1 MPGLL
6 STRVCNARFSGGKK
20 YYEDLQ
26 LNSHGDALV
35 IDMVNGGGKSFLIQ
49 CIGQTIIPNSRWQN
63 DWDFKAVFEPKNKNT
78 VIHCVT
84 EWELDDGMEY
94 KYLLAGFCA
103 SKLIKTNNNDED
115 KTYADF
121 ERFSYICLYNNRNEN
136 DIFNLPLKEVND
148 DGSSKFMSLS
158 ELKKY
163 LYSIKSKDYYTEVF
177 TVSKSYRKRLS
188 QYNITEAEWELIK
201 GVNAD
206 EKYVATYLRQ
216 YSNAEK
222 FILDFLIPKIE
233 ECYSTRGGYEYQDS
247 EKLASSLLNI
257 REKMDELMK
266 SKSKSQEYEKI
277 IESIQKLAVK
287 LEDLSTKY
295 TEREKIYTE
304 IKMSIIYL
312 EEEMIKLTDKKST
325 TETDFDNVKK
335 DIETL
340 DINIQALEIRNIE
353 KAYEEKLI
361 EEEEKEEEIA
371 SLENILGKEERNCA
385 FKSQENTYHSILQD
399 ESNTSR
405 CKASIE
411 TLELNNK
418 ELVSERNSLGV
429 EVKSHLLGKK
439 ELVLGKKNDNLANIN
454 ECNSELDKYSD
465 SVRDMQ
471 SEIISLNKDNKRI
484 TKEKDDLAERII
496 SKEFNIIQKLDKDIY
511 TKRRLED
518 DIEEN
523 EVIVDDLIK
532 EVSSTD
538 QQIKETENNINSL
551 NIEKVK
557 RDMEYNIEREK
568 LEVAA
573 NLYKKCEA
581 LFEIY
586 GCSSV
591 EELNSKL
598 SDKLAKNEK
607 SRIIITDDISKCKS
621 IISTLENHKITLNKD
636 TMNIYS
642 ILKGRFSNT
651 LLGLD
656 FISSLDI
663 KEKEYFIKMNN
674 LIPYAVLL
682 EDNDYKKF
690 IEDKDLLDNYYG
702 SAVPVISKKTLEEV
716 IIYPKGVTFTS
727 KDIDFYTNEEKIGR
741 LKLEKEE
748 ELKSLEIKLKEV
760 KDIISSL
767 NNDIKPVREF
777 IDRYINKSTLESLAL
792 TVRKIEELLDENE
805 DNLEVFNKLQISLK
819 SDLISINER
828 IKFAND
834 NISEKKKQLSVL
846 ELYLDYK
853 DRINKLE
860 VELAENNKVCAEID
874 KSLKAELDYIN
885 ELKIR
890 KSEFEELKEAF
901 AIQVHGIQRYIDDI
915 AYVGEIT
922 SNIMLSEDEFLDKKS
937 RLTAVLDKLQGSSSD
952 LKNLNDEIR
961 RCEERIGRNKSIIFL
976 ENFTL
981 EEFSHI
987 TIDFVKNSDELLKKL
1002 KDYVNSLDNQLSALE
1017 LEFMDI
1023 KSSKGE
1029 LKGSLTSRID
1039 TLFSNNSVNYRDI
1052 RGNIDE
1058 MLEGLSYVDKIK
1070 DMKKIRKESI
1080 SIKVKLDKE
1089 LKLLNDKIRYN
1100 NDTKNKFIYIDKDID
1115 IELNA
1120 EKLTSI
1126 RNYQDVS
1133 TDLKSVENSVS
1144 YKISEFKR
1152 EVALG
1157 KNMTTSIQ
1165 GYSEILSDLEELP
1178 TISSSLKD
1186 MVSKLAGEDDNS
1198 WISMLKFEQEKIVE
1212 NIKSL
1217 ELQEEKFI
1225 TLCIQK
1231 SENVLRDIKKLT
1243 ELSVIEIN
1251 GRRQEMLRINLNK
1264 LPDELAREKM
1274 KNYIEGIIG
1283 SCSEEADDTVRKIKI
1298 SKGLTTDNLFKQII
1312 DRIKNKSVELY
1323 KLEDVDNMEVNDW
1336 LSLDRAYGSKGETN
1350 GMYITMLICIIS
1362 YLRKLYTNSTDE
1374 SKKVVILDNPFSG
1387 TTSEIIWL
1395 PILNL
1400 LKENNV
1406 QLWAAGFEIKTQL
1419 SNIFPTRYY
1428 MGKKAS
1434 KHYEKI
1440 VINRFHS
1447 DYNLRSLGY
1456 EELYGRKMDN
1466 KQIAMDID

>member
-6 STRVCNARFSGGKK
+6 STRVCNARFSSGKK

-103 SKLIKTNNNDED
+103 SKPTKNNNDDDE

-163 LYSIKSKDYYTEVF
+163 LNIIKSADYYTEVF

-216 YSNAEK
+216 YPNAEK

-233 ECYSTRGGYEYQDS
+233 ECYSTRLGYEYQDS

-277 IESIQKLAVK
+277 IELIQKLAIK
-287 LEDLSTKY
+287 LQDLSNKY

-304 IKMSIIYL
+304 IKKSIIYL
-312 EEEMIKLTDKKST
+312 EEEMINITDKKST
-325 TETDFDNVKK
+325 AEMDFNNVNK

-340 DINIQALEIRNIE
+340 DINIQALEIRKIE
-353 KAYEEKLI
+353 KDYEEKLI
-361 EEEEKEEEIA
+361 EEDEKKEGMA
-371 SLENILGKEERNCA
+371 SLENTLGKEEHNYV
-385 FKSQENTYHSILQD
+385 FKSHENTYHSILQE
-399 ESNTSR
+399 ESNISR
-405 CKASIE
+405 CKSSIE
-411 TLELNNK
+411 ILELNNN

-429 EVKSHLLGKK
+429 EVKSYLLAKK
-439 ELVLGKKNDNLANIN
+439 ELVEVEMNENLANIVDCNN
-454 ECNSELDKYSD
+454 EIDKYSD
-465 SVRDMQ
+465 SAIDKKSKM
-471 SEIISLNKDNKRI
+471 ISLISDNERI
-484 TKEKDDLAERII
+484 SKEKDKLADKIT
-496 SKEFNIIQKLDKDIY
+496 SKEFKIIQNLDKDIF

-518 DIEEN
+518 EIEEN
-523 EVIVDDLIK
+523 IVIVDEFRKDLLSLEK
-532 EVSSTD
+532 
-538 QQIKETENNINSL
+538 QIKETETNINSL
-551 NIEKVK
+551 NLEKVK
-557 RDMEYNIEREK
+557 LDMECSIESEK
-568 LEVAA
+568 LEAAA
-573 NLYKKCEA
+573 NLYGKCEF

-586 GCSSV
+586 DCSSV
-591 EELNSKL
+591 EDLNSNL
-598 SDKLAKNEK
+598 SDKLAKSEE
-607 SRIIITDDISKCKS
+607 SRITLTDDISKCKS
-621 IISTLENHKITLNKD
+621 IISTLKNHKITLSKD

-642 ILKGRFSNT
+642 ILKGRFSNV

-663 KEKEYFIKMNN
+663 KEKEYFIKMNS

-702 SAVPVISKKTLEEV
+702 SAVPVISKKTLQEV

-727 KDIDFYTNEEKIGR
+727 KDIDFYTNEVKIAR

-748 ELKSLEIKLKEV
+748 ELKSLEVKVKEV
-760 KDIISSL
+760 ENIILSL

-777 IDRYINKSTLESLAL
+777 IDRYINKSTLENLAL

-805 DNLEVFNKLQISLK
+805 DNIEVFNKLQISLK

-828 IKFAND
+828 IKSAND
-834 NISEKKKQLSVL
+834 NISEKEKELRSL
-846 ELYLDYK
+846 ELYLDCK
-853 DRINKLE
+853 GRIDKLE
-860 VELAENNKVCAEID
+860 LELTENNKVCSKID
-874 KSLKAELDYIN
+874 KSLKAELNYIK
-885 ELKIR
+885 ELKAR
-890 KSEFEELKEAF
+890 KSEFEDLKESF
-901 AIQVHGIQRYIDDI
+901 TIQVHDLQRYIDDI
-915 AYVGEIT
+915 AFVGEIT
-922 SNIMLSEDEFLDKKS
+922 SSTRITEDEFLDKKS

-952 LKNLNDEIR
+952 LKNLNEEIL
-961 RCEERIGRNKSIIFL
+961 RCEERIGRYKSIIL
-976 ENFTL
+976 RENFTI
-981 EEFSHI
+981 EEFAHI
-987 TIDFVKNSDELLKKL
+987 TIDFVKNSEELLEKL
-1002 KDYVNSLDNQLSALE
+1002 SDYVKSLDKQLSDLNSE
-1017 LEFMDI
+1017 LMNI
-1023 KSSKGE
+1023 KSSKDRLEGR
-1029 LKGSLTSRID
+1029 LTSKIEFLLER
-1039 TLFSNNSVNYRDI
+1039 NSVNYSDI
-1052 RGNIDE
+1052 RENMDE
-1058 MLEGLSYVDKIK
+1058 MLQGLSYVNKLK
-1070 DMKKIRKESI
+1070 DMKNIRKEAI
-1080 SIKVKLDKE
+1080 SIKAKLEKE
-1089 LKLLNDKIRYN
+1089 LKLLDDKIRYS
-1100 NDTKNKFIYIDKDID
+1100 NDTKNKFILLDKDID
-1115 IELNA
+1115 IELNG

-1133 TDLKSVENSVS
+1133 TELKIVENSVK
-1144 YKISEFKR
+1144 YKVSEFKR

-1165 GYSEILSDLEELP
+1165 GYSEILSELEELP

-1243 ELSVIEIN
+1243 ELSVIELN

-1283 SCSEEADDTVRKIKI
+1283 SCSEETDDAVRKIKI

-1323 KLEDVDNMEVNDW
+1323 KLEDADNMEVNDW

-1350 GMYITMLICIIS
+1350 GMYITMLICIIT

-1419 SNIFPTRYY
+1419 ANIFPTRYY

-1434 KHYEKI
+1434 RHYEKI
-1440 VINRFHS
+1440 IINRFHS

-1456 EELYGRKMDN
+1456 EELYGRKMDS
-1466 KQIAMDID
+1466 KQIDMDID

>member
-103 SKLIKTNNNDED
+103 SKPTKNNNDDED

-148 DGSSKFMSLS
+148 DGSSKFMSLC

-163 LYSIKSKDYYTEVF
+163 LHSIKSSDYYTEVF

-216 YSNAEK
+216 YPNAEK

-233 ECYSTRGGYEYQDS
+233 ECYSTREGYEYQDS

-277 IESIQKLAVK
+277 IESIQRLAIK

-304 IKMSIIYL
+304 IKKSIIYL
-312 EEEMIKLTDKKST
+312 EEEMINLTDKKSA
-325 TETDFDNVKK
+325 TEMDFNNVKK

-361 EEEEKEEEIA
+361 EEEEKKEEIA
-371 SLENILGKEERNCA
+371 SLENTLEKEERNRA

-399 ESNTSR
+399 ESNISR

-418 ELVSERNSLGV
+418 ELVSEKNSLGA
-429 EVKSHLLGKK
+429 EVKSHLLAKK
-439 ELVLGKKNDNLANIN
+439 ELVVRKKNENLANIADCNN
-454 ECNSELDKYSD
+454 EMDKYSD
-465 SVRDMQ
+465 SARDKQ
-471 SEIISLNKDNKRI
+471 SEIISLNNDNKRI
-484 TKEKDDLAERII
+484 AKEKDDLIEKIT
-496 SKEFNIIQKLDKDIY
+496 SKEFKIIQNLDKDIY

-518 DIEEN
+518 EIEEN
-523 EVIVDDLIK
+523 SVIVDDLTK
-532 EVSSTD
+532 ELSSID
-538 QQIKETENNINSL
+538 QQIKETETNINSL

-557 RDMEYNIEREK
+557 REMEYNRERK
-568 LEVAA
+568 NLEEVA
-573 NLYKKCEA
+573 NLYGKCEA

-586 GCSSV
+586 DCSSV

-598 SDKLAKNEK
+598 SDKLAKNEESK
-607 SRIIITDDISKCKS
+607 ITITDNISKCKS
-621 IISTLENHKITLNKD
+621 IISTLQNHKITLSND
-636 TMNIYS
+636 TMNIYN
-642 ILKGRFSNT
+642 ILKGRFSNP
-651 LLGLD
+651 LLGLE

-663 KEKEYFIKMNN
+663 KEKEYFIKMNS
-674 LIPYAVLL
+674 LIPYSVLL
-682 EDNDYKKF
+682 DDNDYKKF

-716 IIYPKGVTFTS
+716 IIYPKGVAFTS
-727 KDIDFYTNEEKIGR
+727 KDIDFYTNEEKIAR

-760 KDIISSL
+760 EDIILPL

-777 IDRYINKSTLESLAL
+777 IHRYINKATLESLAL
-792 TVRKIEELLDENE
+792 TVRNIEELLDKNE
-805 DNLEVFNKLQISLK
+805 DSIDVFNKLQISLK
-819 SDLISINER
+819 SDLIAINER
-828 IKFAND
+828 IKSAND
-834 NISEKKKQLSVL
+834 NIYEKEKQLRALEVYLDCKSRMDKL
-846 ELYLDYK
+846 EL
-853 DRINKLE
+853 
-860 VELAENNKVCAEID
+860 ELTENDKVCSEID
-874 KSLKAELDYIN
+874 KSLKAELNYIK
-885 ELKIR
+885 ELRAR
-890 KSEFEELKEAF
+890 KSEFEDLKESFTKQEYEIERNMDNIAF
-901 AIQVHGIQRYIDDI
+901 
-915 AYVGEIT
+915 VGEIT
-922 SNIMLSEDEFLDKKS
+922 SSTTLTEDEYLDKNS
-937 RLTAVLDKLQGSSSD
+937 RLTAVLEKLQGSSSD
-952 LKNLNDEIR
+952 LKILNDEILK
-961 RCEERIGRNKSIIFL
+961 CKQRIGENKSIIDR

-987 TIDFVKNSDELLKKL
+987 TIDFVKNSNELLKNL
-1002 KDYVNSLDNQLSALE
+1002 NDYVKSLDKQLGALKLE
-1017 LEFMDI
+1017 LMDI

-1039 TLFSNNSVNYRDI
+1039 TLFSNNSVNYSDI
-1052 RGNIDE
+1052 KENIDE
-1058 MLEGLSYVDKIK
+1058 MLEGLSYVDKVK
-1070 DMKKIRKESI
+1070 DMKNIRKEAI
-1080 SIKVKLDKE
+1080 NIKVKLDKE
-1089 LKLLNDKIRYN
+1089 LRLLDDKIRYN
-1100 NDTKNKFIYIDKDID
+1100 NDTKNKFILLDKDID
-1115 IELNA
+1115 IELNG

-1126 RNYQDVS
+1126 RNYQDVA
-1133 TDLKSVENSVS
+1133 TELKIAQNSVR
-1144 YKISEFKR
+1144 YKLSEFKR
-1152 EVALG
+1152 DVTFG

-1178 TISSSLKD
+1178 TKSSSLKN

-1243 ELSVIEIN
+1243 ELSIIEIN

-1283 SCSEEADDTVRKIKI
+1283 SCSEESDDAVRKIKI

-1419 SNIFPTRYY
+1419 ANIFPTRYY

-1456 EELYGRKMDN
+1456 EELYGRKMDI
-1466 KQIAMDID
+1466 KQMAMDID

>member
-6 STRVCNARFSGGKK
+6 SARVCNARFSGGKK

-49 CIGQTIIPNSRWQN
+49 CIGQTIIPNSKWQN

-103 SKLIKTNNNDED
+103 SKPTRNNNEDED

-121 ERFSYICLYNNRNEN
+121 ERFSYICLYNKRKEN
-136 DIFNLPLKEVND
+136 DIFNLPLREINE

-163 LYSIKSKDYYTEVF
+163 LHSIKSADYYTEVF

-216 YSNAEK
+216 YPNAEK

-233 ECYSTRGGYEYQDS
+233 ECYSTRAGYEYQDS
-247 EKLASSLLNI
+247 EKLAFSLLNI

-266 SKSKSQEYEKI
+266 NKSKSQEYEKVI
-277 IESIQKLAVK
+277 KSIQKLAVK
-287 LEDLSTKY
+287 LEDLSDKY
-295 TEREKIYTE
+295 TAREGLYAE
-304 IKMSIIYL
+304 IEKSIIYL
-312 EEEMIKLTDKKST
+312 EEEVIHLTDIKT
-325 TETDFDNVKK
+325 ITETNLNNAKK

-340 DINIQALEIRNIE
+340 DINIKALEVRNLE
-353 KAYEEKLI
+353 KAYDEKLI
-361 EEEEKEEEIA
+361 EEAEKNNEID
-371 SLENILGKEERNCA
+371 SIEKILKREKYNCD
-385 FKSQENTYHSILQD
+385 FKTQENTYHSILQD
-399 ESNTSR
+399 EENISR

-411 TLELNNK
+411 SLELNNK
-418 ELVSERNSLGV
+418 ELVSERNFLGV
-429 EVKSHLLGKK
+429 EVKSHLLSKK
-439 ELVLGKKNDNLANIN
+439 ELVIEKKNENLANITD
-454 ECNSELDKYSD
+454 CNGELDKYSD
-465 SVRDMQ
+465 SVRDKQ
-471 SEIISLNKDNKRI
+471 SKIMSLDECI
-484 TKEKDDLAERII
+484 ERINKGKDVLI
-496 SKEFNIIQKLDKDIY
+496 EKITSKEFEIIQNLDKDIY

-518 DIEEN
+518 EIEEN
-523 EVIVDDLIK
+523 SVIIDDLMG
-532 EVSSTD
+532 EVSSIE
-538 QQIKETENNINSL
+538 QQIKEAEANINLL
-551 NIEKVK
+551 NIEKTK
-557 RDMEYNIEREK
+557 LDMKYDIESEK

-573 NLYKKCEA
+573 NLYEQCEA

-586 GCSSV
+586 DCSSI
-591 EELNSKL
+591 EELYSKL
-598 SDKLAKNEK
+598 SYKLARSEESKL
-607 SRIIITDDISKCKS
+607 TLVDDISKCKG
-621 IISTLENHKITLNKD
+621 IISTLKNHKITLSRD
-636 TMNIYS
+636 TMNIYG
-642 ILKGRFSNT
+642 ILKGRFANV

-663 KEKEYFIKMNN
+663 KEKQYFIKMNS

-690 IEDKDLLDNYYG
+690 IEDKDILDNYYG

-716 IIYPKGVTFTS
+716 IIYPKGVAFTS
-727 KDIDFYTNEEKIGR
+727 KDIEFYTNEEKIAR

-748 ELKSLEIKLKEV
+748 ELKNLEIKSKEFN
-760 KDIISSL
+760 DTIQSL
-767 NNDIKPVREF
+767 SIDIKQVREY
-777 IDRYINKSTLESLAL
+777 IDRYVNKSTLEKLAL
-792 TVRKIEELLDENE
+792 VVKEIEELLDKNE

-819 SDLISINER
+819 SDLIS
-828 IKFAND
+828 
-834 NISEKKKQLSVL
+834 V
-846 ELYLDYK
+846 K
-853 DRINKLE
+853 DRIKDADDNIFEKGKQLKALEMYLECKGRVDKLKLELVEKNKLY
-860 VELAENNKVCAEID
+860 AEIN
-874 KSLKAELDYIN
+874 KALKAEQDYIN

-890 KSEFEELKEAF
+890 KSEFEELKESF
-901 AIQVHGIQRYIDDI
+901 IIQIYDIQRHIEDI
-915 AYVGEIT
+915 SFVGEVVSST
-922 SNIMLSEDEFLDKKS
+922 LLAEDEFLAKKS
-937 RLTAVLDKLQGSSSD
+937 KLTAVLDKLQGSNGD
-952 LKNLNDEIR
+952 LRNLNDETR
-961 RCEERIGRNKSIIFL
+961 RCKERIEVNKSIIFRN
-976 ENFTL
+976 NFTL

-987 TIDFVKNSDELLKKL
+987 TIDFIKNSEELLKKL
-1002 KDYVNSLDNQLSALE
+1002 DHYVTSLNNQVGKLKSE
-1017 LEFMDI
+1017 LIGISSI
-1023 KSSKGE
+1023 KSE
-1029 LKGSLTSRID
+1029 LKGGLDTKIDSLLSD
-1039 TLFSNNSVNYRDI
+1039 NDVNYNDI
-1052 RGNIDE
+1052 RENVDK

-1070 DMKKIRKESI
+1070 NMKKTRKETI
-1080 SIKVKLDKE
+1080 SVKYKLDKE
-1089 LKLLNDKIRYN
+1089 LKLLDDNIKFS
-1100 NDTKNKFIYIDKDID
+1100 NDTKNKFILLNKDIN
-1115 IELNA
+1115 IELNG

-1133 TDLKSVENSVS
+1133 TELKVIENSVRF
-1144 YKISEFKR
+1144 KLGEFKR
-1152 EVALG
+1152 EVAID

-1165 GYSEILSDLEELP
+1165 GYLEILSDLEELP

-1186 MVSKLAGEDDNS
+1186 IVNKLAGEDDSS
-1198 WISMLKFEQEKIVE
+1198 WISMLKFEQEKIEE

-1283 SCSEEADDTVRKIKI
+1283 SCSEETDDAARKVKI

-1323 KLEDVDNMEVNDW
+1323 KLEDVDNMEINDW

-1374 SKKVVILDNPFSG
+1374 SNKVLILDNPFSG

-1406 QLWAAGFEIKTQL
+1406 QLWAVGFEIKTQL
-1419 SNIFPTRYY
+1419 ANIFPTRYY

-1434 KHYEKI
+1434 KYYEKI
-1440 VINRFHS
+1440 VVNKFHS
-1447 DYNLRSLGY
+1447 EYNLRSLGY
-1456 EELYGRKMDN
+1456 DELYGRRMDIN
-1466 KQIAMDID
+1466 QIAIDID

>member
-6 STRVCNARFSGGKK
+6 STRVCNTRFSGGKK

-94 KYLLAGFCA
+94 KYLLSGFCA
-103 SKLIKTNNNDED
+103 SKPTKNNNDDED

-163 LYSIKSKDYYTEVF
+163 LHSIKSADYYTEVF

-216 YSNAEK
+216 YPNAEK

-277 IESIQKLAVK
+277 IESIKKLAIK

-304 IKMSIIYL
+304 IKKSIIYL
-312 EEEMIKLTDKKST
+312 EEEMINLTYKKSN
-325 TETDFDNVKK
+325 TETDFNNVKK
-335 DIETL
+335 EIEAL
-340 DINIQALEIRNIE
+340 DINIQALEIRSIE
-353 KAYEEKLI
+353 KAYEEKLV
-361 EEEEKEEEIA
+361 EEETKKEEIA
-371 SLENILGKEERNCA
+371 SLENTLEKEVRNCA

-399 ESNTSR
+399 ESNIKR

-418 ELVSERNSLGV
+418 ELVLERNSLGV
-429 EVKSHLLGKK
+429 EVKSYLLAKK
-439 ELVLGKKNDNLANIN
+439 ELVLEKKNENLANIADCNN
-454 ECNSELDKYSD
+454 EIDKYSD
-465 SVRDMQ
+465 SAMYKQ
-471 SEIISLNKDNKRI
+471 SEINSLDKEKKRI
-484 TKEKDDLAERII
+484 AKDKDELAEKIT
-496 SKEFNIIQKLDKDIY
+496 SKEFKIIQNLDKDIY

-518 DIEEN
+518 EIEEN
-523 EVIVDDLIK
+523 TVIVDDLRK
-532 EVSSTD
+532 DVLSLD
-538 QQIKETENNINSL
+538 QQIKESETNINSL

-557 RDMEYNIEREK
+557 LDIEYKIESEK

-573 NLYKKCEA
+573 NLYEKCEA

-586 GCSSV
+586 DCSSV
-591 EELNSKL
+591 EELNFKL
-598 SDKLAKNEK
+598 SDKIAKNEESK
-607 SRIIITDDISKCKS
+607 ITITDNISKCKS
-621 IISTLENHKITLNKD
+621 IISTLQNHKITLSND

-642 ILKGRFSNT
+642 ILKGRFSNV

-663 KEKEYFIKMNN
+663 KEKEYFIKMNS

-727 KDIDFYTNEEKIGR
+727 KNIDFYTNEEKIAR

-748 ELKSLEIKLKEV
+748 ELKSLESKLKEV
-760 KDIISSL
+760 EDIILSL
-767 NNDIKPVREF
+767 NNDIKPVKQF
-777 IDRYINKSTLESLAL
+777 IDRYINKSTLENLAL
-792 TVRKIEELLDENE
+792 TVRNIEERLYENE
-805 DNLEVFNKLQISLK
+805 DNIEVFDKLQISLK

-828 IKFAND
+828 IKSAND
-834 NISEKKKQLSVL
+834 NISEKEKQLRAL
-846 ELYLDYK
+846 ELYLDCK
-853 DRINKLE
+853 GRINKLE
-860 VELAENNKVCAEID
+860 LELTENNKVCAEIN
-874 KSLKAELDYIN
+874 KALKVEQDYIN

-890 KSEFEELKEAF
+890 KSEFEELKESF
-901 AIQVHGIQRYIDDI
+901 AIQVYDIQRHIDDI
-915 AYVGEIT
+915 AFVEEIT
-922 SNIMLSEDEFLDKKS
+922 SCILLTEEEFLAKKS
-937 RLTAVLDKLQGSSSD
+937 RLTAVLDNLQGSTSD
-952 LKNLNDEIR
+952 LKNLSDEIK
-961 RCEERIGRNKSIIFL
+961 RCEDRIRENKSIIFR

-981 EEFSHI
+981 EEFAHI
-987 TIDFVKNSDELLKKL
+987 TIDFVKNSEELLKKL
-1002 KDYVNSLDNQLSALE
+1002 KDYVKLLGNQLSTLKLE
-1017 LEFMDI
+1017 LADI
-1023 KSSKGE
+1023 KSSKDE
-1029 LKGSLTSRID
+1029 LKGSLNTKKE
-1039 TLFSNNSVNYRDI
+1039 TLLDKDSVDYSDI
-1052 RGNIDE
+1052 RENVDE

-1070 DMKKIRKESI
+1070 DMKKIRKEAI
-1080 SIKVKLDKE
+1080 SIKVQLDKE
-1089 LKLLNDKIRYN
+1089 LKLLDDKIRYN
-1100 NDTKNKFIYIDKDID
+1100 NDTKNKFILLDKDID
-1115 IELNA
+1115 IELNG

-1133 TDLKSVENSVS
+1133 TELKIVENSVR
-1144 YKISEFKR
+1144 YKVSEFKR
-1152 EVALG
+1152 DVTLG

-1178 TISSSLKD
+1178 TISSSLKN

-1225 TLCIQK
+1225 TLCIQR

-1283 SCSEEADDTVRKIKI
+1283 SCSEETDDAVRKIKI
-1298 SKGLTTDNLFKQII
+1298 SKGLTIDNLFKQII

-1419 SNIFPTRYY
+1419 ANIFPTRYY

-1456 EELYGRKMDN
+1456 EELYGRKMDI
-1466 KQIAMDID
+1466 KQIDMDID

>member
-26 LNSHGDALV
+26 LNSHGDASV

-49 CIGQTIIPNSRWQN
+49 CIGQTIIPNSKWQN

-84 EWELDDGMEY
+84 EWELDDGMEF

-103 SKLIKTNNNDED
+103 SKPTRNNNEDED
-115 KTYADF
+115 KIYADF
-121 ERFSYICLYNNRNEN
+121 ERFSYICLYNKRNEN
-136 DIFNLPLKEVND
+136 DIFNMPLREINK
-148 DGSSKFMSLS
+148 DGSNEFMSLP

-163 LYSIKSKDYYTEVF
+163 LHSIKSADYYTEVF

-216 YSNAEK
+216 YHNAEK

-233 ECYSTRGGYEYQDS
+233 ECYSTRVGYEYQDS

-257 REKMDELMK
+257 REKLEELMK
-266 SKSKSQEYEKI
+266 SKSKSQEYENV
-277 IESIQKLAVK
+277 IESIKKLAVK
-287 LEDLSTKY
+287 LEELSDKY
-295 TEREKIYTE
+295 AAREGLYVE
-304 IKMSIIYL
+304 IKKSLLYLEEKIIYL
-312 EEEMIKLTDKKST
+312 TRRKTA
-325 TETDFDNVKK
+325 TETNFNNLKNN
-335 DIETL
+335 IETL
-340 DINIQALEIRNIE
+340 DINIQALEIRSLE
-353 KAYEEKLI
+353 KDYDEKLI
-361 EEEEKEEEIA
+361 EETEKNNEID
-371 SLENILGKEERNCA
+371 SLEKIFKKEKNNYA

-399 ESNTSR
+399 EVNISR
-405 CKASIE
+405 CKASSE
-411 TLELNNK
+411 SLELSNN
-418 ELVSERNSLGV
+418 ELVSERKSLGI
-429 EVKSHLLGKK
+429 EVKSHLLSKK
-439 ELVLGKKNDNLANIN
+439 ELVLEKKNGNLANISDCKG
-454 ECNSELDKYSD
+454 EIDKYSD
-465 SVRDMQ
+465 SVRYKQ
-471 SEIISLNKDNKRI
+471 SKIMSLDEGIERMRNEKDALIEKITSREFEIIQSMG
-484 TKEKDDLAERII
+484 
-496 SKEFNIIQKLDKDIY
+496 KDIY

-518 DIEEN
+518 EIEEN
-523 EVIVDDLIK
+523 TVKVDEFMG
-532 EVSSTD
+532 EVSSIG
-538 QQIKETENNINSL
+538 QQIKEAEANINSL
-551 NIEKVK
+551 NIEKAK
-557 RDMEYNIEREK
+557 LDIQYNIEGEN

-573 NLYKKCEA
+573 SLYERCEA

-586 GCSSV
+586 DCSSI

-598 SDKLAKNEK
+598 SDKLARSEESKL
-607 SRIIITDDISKCKS
+607 ILVDDISKCKG
-621 IISTLENHKITLNKD
+621 IISTLKNHKIILSKD
-636 TMNIYS
+636 TVNIYG
-642 ILKGRFSNT
+642 ILKGRFANA

-663 KEKEYFIKMNN
+663 KEKEYFIKMNS

-682 EDNDYKKF
+682 EENDYKKF
-690 IEDKDLLDNYYG
+690 IEDKDILDNYYG
-702 SAVPVISKKTLEEV
+702 SAVPVISKKTLQEV

-727 KDIDFYTNEEKIGR
+727 KDIEFYTNEGKIAR

-748 ELKSLEIKLKEV
+748 ELKNLEIKFKECN
-760 KDIISSL
+760 DAIRYL
-767 NNDIKPVREF
+767 NIDKKLVGEY
-777 IDRYINKSTLESLAL
+777 IDRYTNKSTLEKLAI
-792 TVRKIEELLDENE
+792 TVRRIEELLNNNE
-805 DNLEVFNKLQISLK
+805 DNIEVFNKLQISLK
-819 SDLISINER
+819 SDLISVKDR
-828 IKFAND
+828 IKDTND
-834 NISEKKKQLSVL
+834 NISEKGKQLKVL
-846 ELYLDYK
+846 ELYLECKGRVDNLELELIRNHKMYVE
-853 DRINKLE
+853 INKAL
-860 VELAENNKVCAEID
+860 
-874 KSLKAELDYIN
+874 KSEQDYIN

-890 KSEFEELKEAF
+890 KSEFEELKESF
-901 AIQVHGIQRYIDDI
+901 AMQIYDIQRYIDDI
-915 AYVGEIT
+915 YFVGEVVSST
-922 SNIMLSEDEFLDKKS
+922 LLTEDEFLAKKS
-937 RLTAVLDKLQGSSSD
+937 RLTAVLHKLQGSNSD
-952 LKNLNDEIR
+952 LRNLNDEIR
-961 RCEERIGRNKSIIFL
+961 RCEERIDTNKSIIFRN
-976 ENFTL
+976 NFTL
-981 EEFSHI
+981 KEFSHI
-987 TIDFVKNSDELLKKL
+987 TIDFIKNSEELLKKL
-1002 KDYVNSLDNQLSALE
+1002 GDYVNSLDNQLDKLKSE
-1017 LEFMDI
+1017 LMNI

-1029 LKGSLTSRID
+1029 LKGGLDSKVD
-1039 TLFSNNSVNYRDI
+1039 ALFSNNAVNYDDI
-1052 RGNIDE
+1052 RGNVDK

-1070 DMKKIRKESI
+1070 DMKKIRKETI
-1080 SIKVKLDKE
+1080 SVKLKLDKE
-1089 LKLLNDKIRYN
+1089 LKLLDDNVKSSNDI
-1100 NDTKNKFIYIDKDID
+1100 KNKFILLDKDID
-1115 IELNA
+1115 IELNG

-1126 RNYQDVS
+1126 RHHQDVS
-1133 TDLKSVENSVS
+1133 TELKIIENSVRF
-1144 YKISEFKR
+1144 KVGEFKR

-1157 KNMTTSIQ
+1157 KNMNTSIQ
-1165 GYSEILSDLEELP
+1165 GYLEILYDLEELP
-1178 TISSSLKD
+1178 TISLSLKD
-1186 MVSKLAGEDDNS
+1186 IVNKLSGEDDNS
-1198 WISMLKFEQEKIVE
+1198 WISMLRFEQDKIEE

-1283 SCSEEADDTVRKIKI
+1283 SCSEEVDDATRKVKI

-1374 SKKVVILDNPFSG
+1374 SKKVLILDNPFSG

-1406 QLWAAGFEIKTQL
+1406 QLWAVGFEIKTQL
-1419 SNIFPTRYY
+1419 ANIFPTRYY
-1428 MGKKAS
+1428 MGKKAC
-1434 KHYEKI
+1434 KNYEKI
-1440 VINRFHS
+1440 VINKFYS

-1456 EELYGRKMDN
+1456 DELYGRRMDIN
-1466 KQIAMDID
+1466 QVAMDID